1 VPHFRFQPT
10 EEAIAARAHLPAQ
23 ETTTATT
30 MSLDTSRML
39 GLGLGLVLAGAAGFR
54 ELPGMIA
61 ADAPGDANINALY
74 CATITLTTVGYGD
87 ICPADPDEVG
97 KLFLVALSFAG
108 LGFFCGPV
116 MDFAASWKESVP
128 GGVLGVAAVTI
139 AIGVALFT
147 QLEGWEPLDAAYYS
161 VITGTTIGYGDKAP
175 VTDNGKLAAA
185 LYALVAV
192 NVVGGLLEPAAGF
205 LSGLC
210 TTDTTKKGQ

>member
-1 VPHFRFQPT
+1 
-10 EEAIAARAHLPAQ
+10 
-23 ETTTATT
+23 
-30 MSLDTSRML
+30 MSLDTGKML
-39 GLGLGLVLAGAAGFR
+39 GLGLGLVGVASLGFH
-54 ELPGMIA
+54 ELPGMIHD
-61 ADAPGDANINALY
+61 DAPGAKHINALY

-87 ICPADPDEVG
+87 ICPG
-97 KLFLVALSFAG
+97 KVDDFGKIFLIALSFTG

-161 VITGTTIGYGDKAP
+161 VVTGTTIGYGDVYP

-210 TTDTTKKGQ
+210 AVDSAKKGQ

>member
-1 VPHFRFQPT
+1 MFAMQ
-10 EEAIAARAHLPAQ
+10 EPA
-23 ETTTATT
+23 T
-30 MSLDTSRML
+30 MSLDTSKML
-39 GLGLGLVLAGAAGFR
+39 GLGLGLVAAAAFGFR

-61 ADAPGDANINALY
+61 DDAPGDKNINALY

-87 ICPADPDEVG
+87 ICPAAPDELG
-97 KLFLVALSFAG
+97 KAFLIVLSFTG

-116 MDFAASWKESVP
+116 MDFAASWKDSVP

-139 AIGVALFT
+139 ATGVALFT

-161 VITGTTIGYGDKAP
+161 VVTGTTIGYGDLSP

-185 LYALVAV
+185 IYALVAV

-205 LSGLC
+205 LSQLC
-210 TTDTTKKGQ
+210 STDSAKKGQ